1 MISISVEGENAVK
14 EALRGSPKKVNLV
27 LSRAVNR
34 TVTNVKSNISK
45 QVRAEYVIKKA
56 SDVKNS
62 LHITKATTSKPYA
75 IVRSAGGKIDLT
87 KFRISPDEPRPK
99 NPPKHGYKV
108 KIKKSESL
116 KTVPRGFLAYAKG
129 SIGFFQRIGSSREP
143 IKRLMGPSIPEM
155 INRPEIINYIEE
167 QAGTMLEKRLGHE
180 MERVL
185 GARAK

>member
-1 MISISVEGENAVK
+1 MISISVKGENAVR

-45 QVRAEYVIKKA
+45 QVRAEYVIKA

-62 LHITKATTSKPYA
+62 LHITKATASRPCA
-75 IVRSAGGKIDLT
+75 VVRSAGKKIDLT
-87 KFRISPDEPRPK
+87 KFRISPKEPSPQ
-99 NPPKHGYKV
+99 NPPRGGYKV
-108 KIKKSESL
+108 QIKKGEGL
-116 KTVPRGFLAYAKG
+116 KAVDRGFLAYAKG

-155 INRPEIINYIEE
+155 INHPKIIDYVEE
-167 QAGTMLEKRLGHE
+167 QAGNMLESRLAHE
-180 MERVL
+180 LERVM
-185 GARAK
+185 GAKAV

>member
-45 QVRAEYVIKKA
+45 QVRAEYVIKA

-75 IVRSAGGKIDLT
+75 IVRSAGKKIDLT
-87 KFRISPDEPRPK
+87 KFRISPKEPNPK
-99 NPPKHGYKV
+99 NPPRGGYKV
-108 KIKKSESL
+108 QVKKSEGL
-116 KTVPRGFLAYAKG
+116 KVVDRGFLAYAKG
-129 SIGFFQRIGSSREP
+129 SLGLFQRIGSSREP

-155 INRPEIINYIEE
+155 INRPKIINYIEE

-185 GARAK
+185 GAKAK